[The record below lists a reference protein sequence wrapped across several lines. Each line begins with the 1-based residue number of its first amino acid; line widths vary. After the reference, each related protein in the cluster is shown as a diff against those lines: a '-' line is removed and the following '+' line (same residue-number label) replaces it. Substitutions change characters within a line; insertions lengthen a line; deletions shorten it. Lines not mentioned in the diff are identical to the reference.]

1 MSAGPSPWKR
11 RGGSRRLPFTADYA
25 GGKVSSVPW
34 QRVFRTSEVRKA
46 REPRGSRRR
55 PHQTAVAPTASQASV
70 TATPAGTKYST
81 RPSSHRPS
89 SAAPAPGST
98 TPQTQGP

>member
-34 QRVFRTSEVRKA
+34 QRAFRTSEVRKA
-46 REPRGSRRR
+46 REPRGARG
-55 PHQTAVAPTASQASV
+55 
-70 TATPAGTKYST
+70 AGPT
-81 RPSSHRPS
+81 RPRSHPQLARP
-89 SAAPAPGST
+89 A
-98 TPQTQGP
+98 